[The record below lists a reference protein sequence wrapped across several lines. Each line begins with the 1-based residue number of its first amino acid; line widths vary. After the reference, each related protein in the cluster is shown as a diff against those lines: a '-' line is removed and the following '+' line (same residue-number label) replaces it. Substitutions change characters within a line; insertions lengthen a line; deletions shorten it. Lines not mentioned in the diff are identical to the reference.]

1 MWLLGNWSQMKFIVE
16 QDKQVMVTVTRCYYT
31 SSVMCI
37 ELTQD
42 LEHSA
47 ACHHAAAIRFLWGR
61 WKLIDK
67 YVQSILVPMISPSVL
82 LLKLRDIRRKRGSVT
97 PNATNFLSDKSS
109 RSTWPEILMGICFN
123 FVFLGNTVS
132 SYS

>member
-1 MWLLGNWSQMKFIVE
+1 MKFIVE

-47 ACHHAAAIRFLWGR
+47 ACYHAAAIRFLWGR

-109 RSTWPEILMGICFN
+109 RSTWPEILIGICFN
-123 FVFLGNTVS
+123 FVFLGNTFS

>member
-1 MWLLGNWSQMKFIVE
+1 MKFIVE
-16 QDKQVMVTVTRCYYT
+16 QDKQDMVTVTRCYYT
-31 SSVMCI
+31 CSMIYI

-47 ACHHAAAIRFLWGR
+47 VCHHSAAIRFLWGR

-67 YVQSILVPMISPSVL
+67 HVQSTLVPMISPSIL
-82 LLKLRDIRRKRGSVT
+82 LSKLRDIRRKRGSVT
-97 PNATNFLSDKSS
+97 PSATNFVSDKSS
-109 RSTWPEILMGICFN
+109 RSTWPEILIGICFN
-123 FVFLGNTVS
+123 FVFLGNTCI